1 MTTNNIFDEVKTAA
15 NKRILYLPHAIRQ
28 ISRPDRMIS
37 PKEVHNVIEQGEI
50 IEDYPDDQRGHSCL
64 IFYHSLEGRPIHVVC
79 APKVDYLAV
88 ITVYIPNVEEWEE
101 NYTKRKRI

>member
-1 MTTNNIFDEVKTAA
+1 MTMNNIFDDIKTAA

-28 ISRPDRMIS
+28 MSRPNRMIS
-37 PKEVHNVIEQGEI
+37 PEEVRDVIEQGEI

-64 IFYHSLEGRPIHVVC
+64 IFYYSLEGRPVHVVC
-79 APKVDYLAV
+79 APKVDYLAE
-88 ITVYIPNVEEWEE
+88 ITAYIPSVEEWEE